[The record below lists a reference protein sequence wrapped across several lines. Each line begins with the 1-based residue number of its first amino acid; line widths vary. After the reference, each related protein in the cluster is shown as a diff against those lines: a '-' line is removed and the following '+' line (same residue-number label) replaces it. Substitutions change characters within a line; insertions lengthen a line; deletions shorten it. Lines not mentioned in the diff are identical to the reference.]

1 MIHTLSI
8 LIPTYNH
15 VCLELVKNLQAQA
28 FLLPQL
34 TYEILVADDGSS
46 NQDVINQ
53 NKEINQI
60 PHCQYIIR
68 KENEGR
74 AVIRNFLAQQAQYE
88 WLLFIDA
95 DMVIRNSQYLANY
108 MNDAQEK
115 VVYGGYQVK
124 EPSQRENLN
133 YNLRHAFEKANT
145 LNAHCQERQAHPY
158 ANFHTCN
165 FLVHRSIMLQY
176 PLDERFR
183 HYGYEDVLWGKTLQ
197 QNGIG
202 IQHID
207 NPVSFEE
214 FESNVSFLHKTEEGL
229 RTLYCFQK
237 ELEGYSKIIEYAHHL
252 EKFHLCN
259 IIQKA
264 YPWLC
269 LPIKARLT
277 GNKPSIFLF
286 NIYKLIYFIHL
297 KD

>member
-1 MIHTLSI
+1 MINTLSI

-15 VCLELVKNLQAQA
+15 ICLELVKILQTQA
-28 FLLPQL
+28 ASLPLL
-34 TYEILVADDGSS
+34 TYEILVADDGSN

-53 NKEINQI
+53 NKGINQL

-88 WLLFIDA
+88 WLLYIDA
-95 DMVIRNSQYLANY
+95 DMAIRNSQYLTNY
-108 MNDAQEK
+108 INETQEK

-124 EPSQRENLN
+124 EPSLRENHN
-133 YNLRHAFEKANT
+133 YNLRYTFEKANT
-145 LNAHCQERQAHPY
+145 QNNHHQERQAHPH

-197 QNGIG
+197 LNGIE

-207 NPVSFEE
+207 NPVSFEN
-214 FESNVSFLHKTEEGL
+214 FDSNMSFLYKTEESL
-229 RTLYCFQK
+229 RTLYCFRK
-237 ELEGYSKIIEYAHHL
+237 ELEGYSRTIKYATRL
-252 EKFHLCN
+252 EKLHICP
-259 IIQKA
+259 IIQKV

-277 GNKPSIFLF
+277 GNKPNIFLF